1 MIQCFKQSLNDK
13 TRGGAPRAER
23 GSPDTARRPPAASWA
38 ALLLSEEPGGSR
50 RFRVKRCGLWKS
62 QALSVEGTERSRPRG
77 SGHVT
82 SRLCAFLR
90 SNSRAVAGP
99 AREAILRGRAGAAL
113 AYGSSTSSSL
123 PHLCGIHTGGP
134 VGDVQ
139 GTRRLQQN
147 HCPCRRQAQPR
158 AGPRNSSL
166 PCKTGKRGPFLLVLF
181 FLSVRVCL
189 S

>member
-1 MIQCFKQSLNDK
+1 M
-13 TRGGAPRAER
+13 RG
-23 GSPDTARRPPAASWA
+23 PAAVGGFEGRDA
-38 ALLLSEEPGGSR
+38 ACGKVRRCQWRGLSGP
-50 RFRVKRCGLWKS
+50 
-62 QALSVEGTERSRPRG
+62 
-77 SGHVT
+77 GHVT
-82 SRLCAFLR
+82 SRLCAFLC

-99 AREAILRGRAGAAL
+99 AREAILPGRAGAAL